1 MIWKLC
7 KKIDRM
13 MMWKFNLLEIK
24 KTLNDN
30 CSEVAK
36 IGVFRRGYFGGIWE
50 GVWTGGFDPDD
61 LF

>member
-1 MIWKLC
+1 
-7 KKIDRM
+7 M
-13 MMWKFNLLEIK
+13 MMWKFNLNEIK

-36 IGVFRRGYFGGIWE
+36 IGVFRRGYFGSIWE

>member
-1 MIWKLC
+1 MI
-7 KKIDRM
+7 
-13 MMWKFNLLEIK
+13 MWKFNLIEIK

-36 IGVFRRGYFGGIWE
+36 IGVFGRGYFVGIWE

>member
-7 KKIDRM
+7 EKIDRM

-36 IGVFRRGYFGGIWE
+36 IGVFGRGYFGGIWE